1 MLKQEFSYCRS
12 LKCVGLIVLEKN
24 NREIALLA
32 NKMTELFVT
41 LVLTSFFFFSRSSY
55 TWVCG
60 WKEGLD
66 VQYLTCTANEFY
78 WFCQTTL
85 FISCIIPAEREMWS
99 CFRIS
104 PHHWPFLAEFYI
116 CGTSKKTDKWS
127 IILSKYQTRVT
138 VHQCLTC
145 VPFQIRLR
153 ATSFL

>member
-24 NREIALLA
+24 NCEITLLA

-41 LVLTSFFFFSRSSY
+41 LMLTFFFFFLAHYILGYTAEKKGWMSNIWHVLLMNFSDFVRLHFSFLVSY
-55 TWVCG
+55 WQG
-60 WKEGLD
+60 
-66 VQYLTCTANEFY
+66 
-78 WFCQTTL
+78 
-85 FISCIIPAEREMWS
+85 EMWS

-127 IILSKYQTRVT
+127 IILSKYQMRVT
-138 VHQCLTC
+138 VHQCLKC